1 MREAKNPPTDS
12 EDAQLDSL
20 ESRILNILDLAEGQ
34 AARAINHTMVVAHWL
49 IGRELFALQ
58 GGEPRAGYG
67 TRFLEKL
74 SRRLSQRG
82 KRGYSVTNLRYFRLF
97 YKIFPNRLPEIH
109 HLRSD
114 ELVEAAIPEPKGF
127 FSKLSWTHYRTLTS
141 VEERAERL
149 FYEIEAVQAGWSTEE
164 LTRAI
169 APADDVTSPAASRS
183 PAKNGFRFIL
193 YTPYA
198 LSLASPGMKGMF
210 PAFRTCFRETR
221 VRLRNAFH
229 PRQSSPALC

>member
-109 HLRSD
+109 HLQSDVFLPLSASDAEAQIHHLRSD

-169 APADDVTSPAASRS
+169 DTRLFLRLLKSSDKKGVLELAHRATRS
-183 PAKNGFRFIL
+183 HVPW
-193 YTPYA
+193 T
-198 LSLASPGMKGMF
+198 
-210 PAFRTCFRETR
+210 
-221 VRLRNAFH
+221 
-229 PRQSSPALC
+229 SSPTRSFWIF